1 MATTMK
7 VGDVGTLISLDT
19 GSDISTNTS
28 KKIRYQKPSGFI
40 GEWDANLSGTQI
52 LTYVT
57 QSADI
62 DEEGL
67 WTFQAYVV
75 LPSGEWYGELATHDV
90 GRRLVLTPT

>member
-7 VGDVGTLISLDT
+7 VGDVGTLISVDVGT
-19 GSDISTNTS
+19 DVSTNTS

-40 GEWDANLSGTQI
+40 GEWNALLSGTQ
-52 LTYVT
+52 LLQYVT
-57 QSADI
+57 VADDI

-75 LPSGEWYGELATHDV
+75 LPSGEWYGELATQN
-90 GRRLVLTPT
+90 RSQLQNT